1 VGGSVDATEAPEE
14 KEGKGGVK
22 TGGRSLS
29 ARQVTLMILGYG
41 IGGGI
46 LTLPSLAAGIF
57 GASGWLAV
65 LVIGL
70 LYVGVAWIAGR
81 LAEKFPEE
89 TIIEYSPRLL
99 GKVIGLLFNL
109 AFIALLYLVIPVNIR
124 ILQELVN
131 ISLLPGAPTW
141 FVSGTYLLALAY
153 GASREVD
160 QIAQV
165 NELLIEIAIFVGLF
179 VVVASFQH
187 FDPIHLLPVFSKDQI
202 NLDQMEQ
209 LLGLT
214 FAFGSLPV
222 VNMVVPYIRNPRQT
236 TKATMK
242 ASFFIALIYTFFT
255 AVSLGVF
262 GYKEAIDLSW
272 IGLELAKSVNSR
284 AVILQRLDL
293 VLIVSWISALY
304 TTGLISSFL
313 VGLALGQLVRV
324 RKKAYI
330 IWALVPVTYYLSASL
345 KNYFIWTRWS
355 IYVALLSLVI
365 AFFFYPLLYF
375 LSLRKE
381 KRHE

>member
-1 VGGSVDATEAPEE
+1 
-14 KEGKGGVK
+14 
-22 TGGRSLS
+22 
-29 ARQVTLMILGYG
+29 MILGYG

-46 LTLPSLAAGIF
+46 LTLPSQAAGIF
-57 GASGWLAV
+57 AAAGWVPVFL
-65 LVIGL
+65 IGL
-70 LYVGVAWIAGR
+70 LNIGIAWVVGR

-109 AFIALLYLVIPVNIR
+109 VFIVHLFLVLPVNIR

-165 NELLIEIAIFVGLF
+165 NELLIEIAILVLLF
-179 VVVASFQH
+179 VSLAAFQH
-187 FDPIHLLPVFSKDQI
+187 FDPIHLLPVFSRDQLRMVQ
-202 NLDQMEQ
+202 LDQ
-209 LLGLT
+209 LIGLA

-222 VNMVVPYIRNPRQT
+222 VNMVIPYIRNPHQT
-236 TKATMK
+236 TKATVK
-242 ASFFIALIYTFFT
+242 ANSIIALVYTFFT
-255 AVSLGVF
+255 VVTIGVF
-262 GYKEAIDLSW
+262 GYKETVDLSW
-272 IGLELAKSVNSR
+272 VALELAKSVNFR

-304 TTGLISSFL
+304 TTGLISFFL

-324 RKKAYI
+324 RKKAYL
-330 IWALVPVTYYLSASL
+330 IWGLVPVTYYLSTIL
-345 KNYFIWTRWS
+345 KNYFVWVKWTF
-355 IYVALLSLVI
+355 YVALLSLVI
-365 AFFFYPLLYF
+365 TFFFYPLLYL
-375 LSLRKE
+375 LSLRKG

>member
-1 VGGSVDATEAPEE
+1 MKV
-14 KEGKGGVK
+14 
-22 TGGRSLS
+22 GGRSLS
-29 ARQVTLMILGYG
+29 ARQVTLMVLGYG

-46 LTLPSLAAGIF
+46 LTLPSLAAGVF

-65 LVIGL
+65 FLLGLV
-70 LYVGVAWIAGR
+70 YVGATWIVGR

-109 AFIALLYLVIPVNIR
+109 AFVVHLFLVIPVNIR

-141 FVSGTYLLALAY
+141 FVSGSYLLVLAY
-153 GASREVD
+153 GASREVN

-179 VVVASFQH
+179 VVLAALQH
-187 FDPIHLLPVFSKDQI
+187 FEPIHLIPIFSKDQLH
-202 NLDQMEQ
+202 LDQLEQ

-222 VNMVVPYIRNPRQT
+222 VNMVVPYIRNPHET
-236 TKATMK
+236 TKAALK
-242 ASFFIALIYTFFT
+242 ATFFIALIYTFFT
-255 AVSLGVF
+255 AITLGVF

-272 IGLELAKSVNSR
+272 VALELAKSVNFR

-293 VLIVSWISALY
+293 ILIVSWISALY

-313 VGLALGQLVRV
+313 VGLAIAQLARV
-324 RKKAYI
+324 RNKVYI
-330 IWALVPVTYYLSASL
+330 IWALVPISYYLSASL
-345 KNYFIWTRWS
+345 KNYFVWTQWS
-355 IYVALLSLVI
+355 IYVAVMSLVI
-365 AFFFYPLLYF
+365 TFFFYPLLYL
-375 LSLRKE
+375 LSLRKG

>member
-1 VGGSVDATEAPEE
+1 
-14 KEGKGGVK
+14 
-22 TGGRSLS
+22 
-29 ARQVTLMILGYG
+29 MILGYG

-46 LTLPSLAAGIF
+46 LTLPSSAAAIF

-65 LVIGL
+65 FLIGL
-70 LYVGVAWIAGR
+70 IYVGIAWVAGR

-109 AFIALLYLVIPVNIR
+109 AFIAHLFLVLPVNIR
-124 ILQELVN
+124 ILQELAN

-179 VVVASFQH
+179 VALAALQH
-187 FDPIHLLPVFSKDQI
+187 FEPIHLLPVFSKDQLH
-202 NLDQMEQ
+202 LDQLEQ

-222 VNMVVPYIRNPRQT
+222 VNMVIPYIRNPHQT
-236 TKATMK
+236 TEATVK

-255 AVSLGVF
+255 VITMGVF

-272 IGLELAKSVNSR
+272 VALELAKSVNFR

-304 TTGLISSFL
+304 TTGLISFFL
-313 VGLALGQLVRV
+313 VGLALAQLVRV
-324 RKKAYI
+324 RNKAYI
-330 IWALVPVTYYLSASL
+330 IWALVPFTYYLSASL
-345 KNYFIWTRWS
+345 KNYFIWTKWS
-355 IYVALLSLVI
+355 VYVALLALVMN
-365 AFFFYPLLYF
+365 FFFYPLLYL
-375 LSLRKE
+375 LSLWKG
-381 KRHE
+381 KRHG